1 MQKKRRIKT
10 LKKTWQLVI
19 RVSDILHERRNVV
32 VSSSV
37 DTYLLHIRGNQS
49 PDVGVR
55 CVTTCS
61 ANEFPAS
68 STQCLC
74 VSLTCVFAALAA
86 LDEAEDEQYEHQQ
99 HDGADESN
107 QPTPGGKAPGNLR
120 WH

>member
-1 MQKKRRIKT
+1 M
-10 LKKTWQLVI
+10 
-19 RVSDILHERRNVV
+19 

-37 DTYLLHIRGNQS
+37 DRYLLHVKGGTSQPTGVFAVS
-49 PDVGVR
+49 PHPSHFHPV
-55 CVTTCS
+55 
-61 ANEFPAS
+61 
-68 STQCLC
+68 LC

-107 QPTPGGKAPGNLR
+107 QPTAGGEAPGNLR